1 LHFVA
6 LEEFQFI
13 GGPFY
18 NSLYS
23 RVQSKLWMSTD
34 PVALDRLL
42 VDLINQERRENG
54 FDELP
59 SPNLQ
64 LSYASKIGLGEDS
77 IDSIVIENINEEQ

>member
-1 LHFVA
+1 MLHFVA

-23 RVQSKLWMSTD
+23 RERPKLWMSSD

-42 VDLINQERRENG
+42 LNLMNQERRENG
-54 FDELP
+54 FNELP
-59 SPNLQ
+59 TPNLQ
-64 LSYASKIGLGEDS
+64 LSYAS
-77 IDSIVIENINEEQ
+77 